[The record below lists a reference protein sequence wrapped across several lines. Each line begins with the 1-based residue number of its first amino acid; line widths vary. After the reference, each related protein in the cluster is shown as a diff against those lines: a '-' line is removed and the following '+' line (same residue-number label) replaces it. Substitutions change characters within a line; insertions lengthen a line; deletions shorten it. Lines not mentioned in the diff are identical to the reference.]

1 MISLLPLL
9 LLSGWAASLPSTLI
23 EPPAHKMI
31 HDVMDVIE
39 SGMEE
44 PVQGQG
50 RAFWIGLTLTST
62 STSLITDTVT
72 TTVTAS
78 CVDGMFMEC
87 GDTMSTTEMPTTVM
101 PTTTQAVPR
110 RKNKNKKNK
119 NKKNKNKNKNK
130 TRQELLDLVDD
141 IYRDAVVTDEF
152 GQERDVSVLLP
163 DLARSLEIDYT
174 SLDNTVQDVPS
185 LQGGQLRWSEMIME
199 GQETPACS
207 RKDLGKRPR
216 IFTVDNVVETV
227 TYTST
232 STIIETGFNTA
243 TFTVSLDSCT
253 TAGFTFAVPMCT
265 DLPTTEMP
273 TTTGAPMG

>member
-9 LLSGWAASLPSTLI
+9 LLSGWAAGLPSTLI

-39 SGMEE
+39 SGMEDPAE
-44 PVQGQG
+44 GQG
-50 RAFWIGLTLTST
+50 RAFWIGLTLTTT
-62 STSLITDTVT
+62 STSLMTDTVT
-72 TTVTAS
+72 TTVTPF
-78 CVDGMFMEC
+78 CIDGMFMEC
-87 GDTMSTTEMPTTVM
+87 GDTTVM

-110 RKNKNKKNK
+110 RKNKNKNKKNK
-119 NKKNKNKNKNK
+119 NKKNKNKKKNK

-141 IYRDAVVTDEF
+141 IYREAVVTDEF

-163 DLARSLEIDYT
+163 ELESLRRLKI
-174 SLDNTVQDVPS
+174 DNTDEMEEVPS
-185 LQGGQLRWSEMIME
+185 LQAGQLRWSEMLME
-199 GQETPACS
+199 SQETPACS

-216 IFTVDNVVETV
+216 IITVDKVTETK
-227 TYTST
+227 TFTTT
-232 STIIETGFNTA
+232 STITETGFSTA
-243 TFTVSLDSCT
+243 TFTVSLASCT
-253 TAGFTFAVPMCT
+253 PVGFTFAVALCT

>member
-1 MISLLPLL
+1 MISLVPLL
-9 LLSGWAASLPSTLI
+9 LLSGLANSLPSTLI
-23 EPPAHKMI
+23 EPPAHKLI

-39 SGMEE
+39 SGMKD
-44 PVQGQG
+44 PVEGQG

-62 STSLITDTVT
+62 ATSLITDTVT
-72 TTVTAS
+72 TTFTPS
-78 CVDGMFMEC
+78 CIDGMFMEC
-87 GDTMSTTEMPTTVM
+87 GDTTVMPTVM

-110 RKNKNKKNK
+110 RKNKNKKHK

-130 TRQELLDLVDD
+130 TRQDLLDLVDD

-163 DLARSLEIDYT
+163 ELARSLEID
-174 SLDNTVQDVPS
+174 NTEEVQQDVLVPS
-185 LQGGQLRWSEMIME
+185 LQGGQLRWSEMLME
-199 GQETPACS
+199 SQETPACS

-216 IFTVDNVVETV
+216 IITVDQVVETK
-227 TYTST
+227 TFTTT
-232 STIIETGFNTA
+232 STITETGFSTA
-243 TFTVSLDSCT
+243 TFSVSLASCT
-253 TAGFTFAVPMCT
+253 PAGFTFAVPLCT

>member
-1 MISLLPLL
+1 M
-9 LLSGWAASLPSTLI
+9 GV
-23 EPPAHKMI
+23 

-50 RAFWIGLTLTST
+50 RAFWIGLTLTTT

-72 TTVTAS
+72 TTVTPF
-78 CVDGMFMEC
+78 CIDGMFMEC
-87 GDTMSTTEMPTTVM
+87 GDTTVMPTTVM

-119 NKKNKNKNKNK
+119 NKKNK
-130 TRQELLDLVDD
+130 TRQDLLDLVDD

-163 DLARSLEIDYT
+163 ELARSLEID
-174 SLDNTVQDVPS
+174 NTEEVQDVSS
-185 LQGGQLRWSEMIME
+185 LQGGQLRWSEMMME

-227 TYTST
+227 TFTTT
-232 STIIETGFNTA
+232 STIIETGFDTA

-273 TTTGAPMG
+273 PPLEPPWGETP